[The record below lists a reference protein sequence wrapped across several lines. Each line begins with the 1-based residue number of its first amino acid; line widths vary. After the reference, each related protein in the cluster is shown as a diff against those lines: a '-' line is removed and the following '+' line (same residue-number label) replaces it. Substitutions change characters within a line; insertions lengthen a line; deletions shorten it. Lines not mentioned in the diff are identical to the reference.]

1 MNNPSMRARY
11 MADAVTT
18 ASPGKLLVMLYD
30 RLVLD
35 LVKAEEA
42 LGRADRET
50 ASAQLQHA
58 QEIVIELRSS
68 LRMDVWEG
76 AKGLSELYGFLLTQ
90 LIQANVRRDAA
101 QVVSCRA
108 LVEPLRDAWRTAV
121 AEAGTVGAAARVA

>member
-1 MNNPSMRARY
+1 MRARY

-42 LGRADRET
+42 IGRHDRET

-68 LRMDVWEG
+68 LRMDAWDG
-76 AKGLSELYGFLLTQ
+76 ARGLSEVYGFLLTQ
-90 LIQANVRRDAA
+90 LIQANVRFDAA
-101 QVVSCRA
+101 QVASCRA
-108 LVEPLRDAWRTAV
+108 LVEPLCDAWRAAASEVST
-121 AEAGTVGAAARVA
+121 GAAVRVA

>member
-42 LGRADRET
+42 LGRGDRET
-50 ASAQLQHA
+50 ASTQLQHA

-68 LRMDVWEG
+68 LKMDAWDG
-76 AKGLSELYGFLLTQ
+76 ARGLSELYGFLLTQ

-101 QVVSCRA
+101 QVASCRA
-108 LVEPLRDAWRTAV
+108 LVEPLRDAWRTA
-121 AEAGTVGAAARVA
+121 ASGATVGAAARVA

>member
-1 MNNPSMRARY
+1 MRARY
-11 MADAVTT
+11 MADAITT

-42 LGRADRET
+42 LGRDDRET
-50 ASAQLQHA
+50 ASTQLQHA

-68 LRMDVWEG
+68 LKMDVWDG

-90 LIQANVRRDAA
+90 LIQANIRRDAA
-101 QVVSCRA
+101 QVASCRG

-121 AEAGTVGAAARVA
+121 SEASAVGTAARVA